1 MTETTTPPAGAT
13 EMSTAYDAA
22 SAERR
27 WYPEWE
33 RRGYFHAGVDPGRRQ
48 FSIVLP
54 PPNVTGALHIGH
66 AFQQLLQDITIRRR
80 RMQGWEALWL
90 PGTDHAGIATQ
101 VVVERELA
109 KEGIDRREL
118 GRDRFVERVWQWKEQ
133 YGGRIV
139 EQMKT
144 MGNSCDW
151 DRLRFTMD
159 EGLARAV
166 RVAFVRL
173 YEAGLIYRGERLV
186 NWCPKDTTALSDSE
200 VEHREDD
207 GELVT
212 LRYHLTDGSG
222 HIDVATTRVE
232 TMLGDTGVAV
242 HPDDERYRPL
252 AGKLVRHPLRGDEIP
267 IVADDAVDPSFG
279 TGAVKVTPAHD
290 VTDFEIGRRHDLGF
304 MNILDERAHLN
315 DLVPEAFRGLD
326 RYEAR
331 EAVREALSELGA
343 VVAEE
348 RPYVH
353 SVGHCYRCGSEIEP
367 WMAGLQWFVRVG
379 PLVGPAKDAV
389 RDGRITF
396 HPQRWA
402 VNYTQWLDGLR
413 DWNISRQ
420 LWWGHR
426 IPVWYCPDGHE
437 TVAIEDPDACATCG
451 RADIEQDPDVL
462 DTWFSS
468 QLWPFSTLGWPDD
481 TPDFRYFYPTSALI
495 TGYEILYLWV
505 ARMIMSGLFLAG
517 DVPFRDVVIHGLV
530 RDPQGRKMSKSLGN
544 VIDPLE
550 VVERAGADALRF
562 GLAWQATDAQNI
574 PFGEEH
580 IDAGRRF
587 ANKVWNA
594 ARLVLSKYAG
604 GLPQLPPLETLSLPE
619 RWLLSRMEDCL
630 EEVDGALDG
639 YRFADAAQAIHRFVW
654 SELCDWGLEMEKGA
668 LAGSPEER
676 RHASSILAWVLERSL
691 RLLHPFMPFVT
702 EEIWQRFGAGE
713 SIVIAA
719 WPERHEEHVF
729 EEEAGVEGGFLVLQ
743 EVITKIRQA
752 RSDYELPRSTP
763 TALLVPDGAL
773 RVLLAEYDEP
783 VRRLAELSGIEVA
796 PEGAGHEG
804 AIRLLVGTAEIL
816 LVPGAGFDP
825 AVARDRLSRK
835 LAAAEADRAK
845 ATAKLANPSFAQK
858 APAEVRTKVEAQVAE
873 LDRQAATLRDQLA
886 GLD

>member
-1 MTETTTPPAGAT
+1 MA
-13 EMSTAYDAA
+13 TAYDAA

-27 WYPEWE
+27 WYDEWE
-33 RRGYFHAGVDPGRRQ
+33 RRGYFRAEVDPDRRP
-48 FSIVLP
+48 FCIVLP

-109 KEGIDRREL
+109 KEGVDRREL
-118 GRDRFVERVWQWKEQ
+118 GRDGFVERVWQWKEQ

-159 EGLARAV
+159 DGLARAV

-200 VEHREDD
+200 VEHEEDE

-212 LRYHLTDGSG
+212 LRYQLADGSG

-242 HPDDERYRPL
+242 HPDDERYRAL
-252 AGKLVRHPLRGDEIP
+252 VGALVRHPIRGDDIP

-290 VTDFEIGRRHDLGF
+290 PTDFEIGRRHDLGF

-315 DLVPEAFRGLD
+315 DLVPEPFRGLD
-326 RYEAR
+326 RYAAR
-331 EAVREALSELGA
+331 ASVREALQALDA

-367 WMAGLQWFVRVG
+367 WMAGLQWFVKVG

-389 RDGRITF
+389 ADGRIRF
-396 HPQRWA
+396 HPERWA
-402 VNYTQWLDGLR
+402 TNYTQWLDGLR

-437 TVAIEDPDACATCG
+437 TVAARDPDACATCSSTS
-451 RADIEQDPDVL
+451 IEQDPDVL

-468 QLWPFSTLGWPDD
+468 QLWPFSTLGWPED
-481 TPDFRYFYPTSALI
+481 TPDLGYFYPTSALI

-550 VVERAGADALRF
+550 VVGRAGADALRF
-562 GLAWQATDAQNI
+562 GLAWQATEAQNI

-587 ANKVWNA
+587 ANKIWNA
-594 ARLVLSKYAG
+594 ARLVLSSYEG
-604 GLPQLPPLETLSLPE
+604 GPPALPPLESLSLPE

-630 EEVDGALDG
+630 EEVDAALDA

-668 LAGSPEER
+668 LSGSPEER
-676 RHASSILAWVLERSL
+676 AHASAILAWVLERSL

-713 SIVIAA
+713 SIVIAP

-729 EEEAGVEGGFLVLQ
+729 EEEAGVEGGFRLLQ
-743 EVITKIRQA
+743 EVITRIRQA
-752 RSDYELPRSTP
+752 RSDYELPPASP
-763 TALLVPDGAL
+763 VGLQVPPGAL
-773 RVLLAEYDEP
+773 QILLAEYDEP
-783 VRRLAELSGIEVA
+783 VRRMAGLSAVEVVDGDA
-796 PEGAGHEG
+796 AGTEGVDD
-804 AIRLLVGTAEIL
+804 AIRLLVGASQIRL
-816 LVPGAGFDP
+816 LPGAGFDP
-825 AVARDRLSRK
+825 AVARKRLSRK

-845 ATAKLANPSFAQK
+845 AAAKLDNPSFAQK
-858 APAEVRTKVEAQVAE
+858 APAEVRAKVEAQVAE
-873 LDRQAATLRDQLA
+873 SDRQIATLREQLA
-886 GLD
+886 GLG